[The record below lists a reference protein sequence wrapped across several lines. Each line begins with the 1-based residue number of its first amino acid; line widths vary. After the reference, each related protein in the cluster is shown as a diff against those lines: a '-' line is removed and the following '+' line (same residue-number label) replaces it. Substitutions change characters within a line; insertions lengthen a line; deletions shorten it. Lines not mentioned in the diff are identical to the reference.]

1 MSLNSVYYQFPE
13 NKIIIKRKNYGE
25 TKVIYLDVPESFNK
39 FKIITTKVNGT
50 WHLFTSYADMS
61 TFDEFVGYIYC
72 NMLVVD
78 NVELKNRRCFV
89 LEYQHMLYTIM
100 SGESKAFIRKYT
112 VDEKMYPL
120 FSETIKYWS
129 KINPKHFAFNLIEVG
144 NVNKLS
150 KAKRELLLFKNALNN
165 VFKNSQKQYHIIE
178 RLLGHSDGCNFI
190 QNSLLSLKKQVS
202 KKTIIQRSYHDNR
215 IVKNII
221 KPGKINFGVEIE
233 FNYCRNPFSKCSK
246 SFIAKFNDFCSFET
260 DGSVVQGGEIITK
273 TITKGDDLFI
283 KKILKVLNNNKASLS
298 GCGTHF
304 HVSKDGINIDK
315 TLKKLFCDFVLNQQ
329 EWEKHCNRKLGR
341 YVQPAYFTG
350 SKIVFDNH
358 YCIFRNCGDNI
369 EFRLPKLKSFSWDSY
384 VKLRDFVLKKFK
396 QNIVLD

>member
-1 MSLNSVYYQFPE
+1 MSLNSVYYKFPE
-13 NKIIIKRKNYGE
+13 NQIIIKRKDYGK
-25 TKVIYLDVPESFNK
+25 TKTVYLDVPESFNK
-39 FKIITTKVNGT
+39 YKIITTKVEGT
-50 WHLFTSYADMS
+50 WHLFSSYADVS
-61 TFDEFVGYIYC
+61 TFYEVVDYIYS

-78 NVELKNRRCFV
+78 NIELKNRRCFV
-89 LEYQHMLYTIM
+89 LESFDHLNSIM
-100 SGESKAFIRKYT
+100 SGESKFFIRKYT

-129 KINPKHFAFNLIEVG
+129 KINPKKFAFNLIAVD
-144 NVNKLS
+144 NVDKLS
-150 KAKRELLLFKNALNN
+150 KAKSELLLFKNALNN
-165 VFKNSQKQYHIIE
+165 IFKNSQKQYDVVN
-178 RLLGHSDGCNFI
+178 RLLCNSECTFI
-190 QNSLLSLKKQVS
+190 KNSLLSLRGKLS
-202 KKTIIQRSYHDNR
+202 KNAIVQRPYHENR

-233 FNYCRNPFSKCSK
+233 FNHCRNPFSKCSK
-246 SFIAKFNDFCSFET
+246 SFITKFNDFCSFET
-260 DGSVVQGGEIITK
+260 DGSVVQGGEIVTK
-273 TITKGDDLFI
+273 IITKGDDLFI
-283 KKILKVLNNNKASLS
+283 KKILKVLNKNNASLA

-315 TLKKLFCDFVLNQQ
+315 TLKKLFCDFILNQQ
-329 EWEKHCNRKLGR
+329 EWEKHCNRKFGR
-341 YVQPAYFTG
+341 YVQPAYFVG
-350 SKIVFDNH
+350 SQIVFNNH